1 MELERHIEILLLD
14 NDCVIVPDLGGFMAH
29 HVDARYDASEGLFL
43 PPLRTLGFNP
53 QLRLNDHLLVQSYIE
68 AYDISYPEA
77 LRCIEEEVR
86 ELKQHIESE
95 GMYEL
100 NDIGVLRLNEEG
112 NYEFEPCE
120 AGILTPSFYGLS
132 SFEMNMLDAVAA
144 TSPRTDSLLLAR
156 DNEAGSRNGEPE
168 LYSSPV
174 EEEKN
179 DSEDNAESAD
189 TIVVSMSL
197 VRNIAAI
204 AAAVLLFFVIGS
216 PIENSIETNVQQSS
230 VLPVGMNMKTS
241 QDLKEAGE
249 TGMQAMDESKAPEVR
264 ATEVKEESVAA
275 ELKQA
280 EVASS
285 MPATPESS
293 FVLVLASQT
302 PKKHAEEFI
311 GRLKKDGL
319 TDTRM
324 MPMSNT
330 EKVRV
335 VYGAYAS
342 EEEAHGQLRALRQS
356 NSVFA
361 EAWVLKV
368 R

>member
-1 MELERHIEILLLD
+1 
-14 NDCVIVPDLGGFMAH
+14 MAH

-120 AGILTPSFYGLS
+120 AGILTPSLYGLS
-132 SFEMNMLDAVAA
+132 SFEMNMLDAVAV
-144 TSPRTDSLLLAR
+144 SSRTDSVSLAR
-156 DNEAGSRNGEPE
+156 DNEASSRNGEPE
-168 LYSSPV
+168 LSSSFV
-174 EEEKN
+174 SEEKN
-179 DSEDNAESAD
+179 ESEDDAESSD
-189 TIVVSMSL
+189 TIVISMSL

-249 TGMQAMDESKAPEVR
+249 TGIQAMDESKAPEVQ

-275 ELKQA
+275 EMKQA

-342 EEEAHGQLRALRQS
+342 EDEAHRQLRALRQS
-356 NSVFA
+356 NNVFA